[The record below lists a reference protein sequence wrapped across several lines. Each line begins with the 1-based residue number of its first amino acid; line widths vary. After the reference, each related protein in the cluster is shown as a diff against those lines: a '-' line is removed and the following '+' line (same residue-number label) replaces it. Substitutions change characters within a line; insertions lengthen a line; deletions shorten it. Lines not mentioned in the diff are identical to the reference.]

1 MGYLINAWNE
11 TQKKFTMTL
20 KQIVNIAGDET
31 LESEETVKE
40 MREFFTLIDS
50 QTMERLLKE
59 CYSKEKKHKFEAR
72 GFAFQDL
79 INEMGRRLGYEV
91 ENGLYRGKKNE
102 VGFDGLWKAKDGSYI
117 IMESKVSGDYAFIPE
132 TVIGYRDKL
141 IAERAIPRKKISVL
155 VVYGRDEKN
164 ALRSAIKGSD
174 ESPNMRLISA
184 NALFQL
190 VRILIYSKSL
200 VSANQIY
207 TILRPRDYFVLDNLV
222 ELVFPET
229 DPEIEEIEDDDID
242 QETVINESEG
252 NDGDLVPSEDHTQK
266 VPVPALPD
274 DTLKV
279 GAYVRTAME
288 NLASSGYEFSDSK
301 MEELLGSTSLHDVV
315 GLSRK
320 LPFFKL
326 YEPDNP
332 KGHYIEGR
340 IRFYSKPLMFGKYT
354 VYLTKELFE
363 NDKKS
368 FKEWYG
374 TLK

>member
-11 TQKKFTMTL
+11 SQKKFTMTL
-20 KQIVNIAGDET
+20 KQIVNIAGDEM
-31 LESEETVKE
+31 LESEEAVKE
-40 MREFFTLIDS
+40 IREFFTMIDP
-50 QTMERLLKE
+50 QTMGRLLRE
-59 CYSKEKKHKFEAR
+59 CYSKEKKHKFETR

-79 INEMGRRLGYEV
+79 INEMGRRLGYNV

-102 VGFDGLWKAKDGSYI
+102 VGFDGLWQAKDGSYI

-141 IAERAIPRKKISVL
+141 ISERGIPRKKISVL

-174 ESPNMRLISA
+174 EAPIMRLISA

-190 VRILIYSKSL
+190 VRILSYTKSTENE
-200 VSANQIY
+200 NQIY
-207 TILRPRDYFVLDNLV
+207 TILRPRDYYVLDNLV

-229 DPEIEEIEDDDID
+229 DPEIDEVEDEEPD
-242 QETVINESEG
+242 QVLVDAINNETGFVTNTESKQMMTSI
-252 NDGDLVPSEDHTQK
+252 PQ
-266 VPVPALPD
+266 LPD
-274 DTLKV
+274 MDLKI
-279 GAYVRTAME
+279 GSFVRTVME
-288 NLASSGYEFSDSK
+288 NLAVSGYEFSDDQMNK
-301 MEELLGSTSLHDVV
+301 LLGDTSMHDVV

-326 YEPDNP
+326 YDADNP
-332 KGHYIEGR
+332 KGHYINGR
-340 IRFYSKPLMFGKYT
+340 VRFYSKPLTFGKYT
-354 VYLTKELFE
+354 VYLTKELFAT
-363 NDKKS
+363 DKKA
-368 FKEWYG
+368 FVAWYK

>member
-11 TQKKFTMTL
+11 SQKKFTMTL

-31 LESEETVKE
+31 LESEATVKE
-40 MREFFTLIDS
+40 VREFFSLIDS

-79 INEMGRRLGYEV
+79 INEMGSRLGYEV

-102 VGFDGLWKAKDGSYI
+102 VGFDGLWQAKDGSYI

-141 IAERAIPRKKISVL
+141 ITERGIPRKKISVL

-164 ALRSAIKGSD
+164 ALRSAVKGSD
-174 ESPNMRLISA
+174 ESPIMRLISA

-190 VRILIYSKSL
+190 VRILTYSKSL
-200 VSANQIY
+200 ASTNQIY

-229 DPEIEEIEDDDID
+229 DPEIEEVVDDDVD
-242 QETVINESEG
+242 QEPVADTKKDDGYGKAEIGVKKSE
-252 NDGDLVPSEDHTQK
+252 VP
-266 VPVPALPD
+266 PLPD
-274 DTLKV
+274 EALKV
-279 GAYVRTAME
+279 GAFVRAAME
-288 NLASSGYEFSDSK
+288 SLSASGFEFSED
-301 MEELLGSTSLHDVV
+301 MLEEAEEEIDVV
-315 GLSRK
+315 IDKIG
-320 LPFFKL
+320 
-326 YEPDNP
+326 DV
-332 KGHYIEGR
+332 IEKHGWKVR
-340 IRFYSKPLMFGKYT
+340 
-354 VYLTKELFE
+354 
-363 NDKKS
+363 
-368 FKEWYG
+368 
-374 TLK
+374 